1 MIAIIAGQL
10 PPEAQRL
17 VLRLKRRTG
26 TVVANVV
33 LDPLRRFQSSD
44 GLTKDL
50 AFAEFLGRATL
61 NGRPVLPQ
69 RHVRFM
75 LATFVSGLL
84 EAPLD
89 EIEAS
94 VPQIEAAARR
104 MRDQQLAEAVSAV
117 VVMKRVQSGGPPVP
131 LSARS
136 AYLRLAT
143 YLAKPPGP
151 WNDGSGPKATPA

>member
-84 EAPLD
+84 GRP
-89 EIEAS
+89 S
-94 VPQIEAAARR
+94 MRSRR
-104 MRDQQLAEAVSAV
+104 PFRKSRQRRDACAINNWP
-117 VVMKRVQSGGPPVP
+117 RP
-131 LSARS
+131 
-136 AYLRLAT
+136 
-143 YLAKPPGP
+143 
-151 WNDGSGPKATPA
+151 